1 MGKYIGESVLRKE
14 DPRLV
19 TGEAKYLEDIKLS
32 GMVHAVVKRSD
43 YAHAKIKNIDTSE
56 AEKVP
61 GVIGVWTGKDFED
74 VNPMPCAWQAGGV
87 DNNAN
92 TPRVLEIDKVTF
104 TGQGVAV
111 VVAEDRNIAE
121 DASSKIVV
129 DYEELPTVVSAEE
142 AIKPGAPQL
151 HENAPNNICM
161 EWECGNQEGTEK
173 ALGEADVVVKEQL
186 VNQRLIPSS
195 MEPRGAIADYQ
206 SATEEFTVWMTSQA
220 PHVHRLLATAFV
232 FGIPETKM
240 RVIAAHVGGGFGCK
254 IFLYPEYCLVAAL
267 ARKIE
272 RPVKW
277 METRSENFASTTH
290 GRDHVTQIEVGAKND
305 GTINSLKVTTVANL
319 GGTLSTI
326 APGIPTTLYG
336 RLLSGTYKF
345 PNIYCG
351 VKGVYTNTGMV
362 DAYRGAGR
370 PEATYVVER
379 ALDLVANKLGMD
391 VLDVRRKNFIQTNQ
405 FPYLPADGITKGLT
419 YDSGDYEKP
428 LTKALQMFNYGNFRE
443 EQKRARDEGK
453 YLGVGFSTYIEAC
466 GVAPSAW
473 IGVGGEGWGAGLWE
487 SANIR
492 VHLTGKVVV
501 TTGSSP
507 HGQGTETTMA
517 QIAADELGIPYEDVE
532 VKYNDT
538 LGTPFGYGTY
548 GSRSAAVGGA
558 ALFNAVQKVKQK
570 AVRIGAHMLEASPDD
585 VVFDDGKVSVKGSPD
600 QAKTIQE
607 IAGAAALGYSLP
619 EGDEPFLDETAYFD
633 PPNTTWPFGTH
644 ICVVEVEKDTGSVM
658 VKKYLAVD
666 DVGNVVNPMIV
677 DGQIHGGIA
686 QGVAQALWES
696 GEYNESGQLVSG
708 SMMDYAIPRTDC
720 LPSFELDRTV
730 TPSPTNPLGV
740 KGVGE
745 TGTIAS
751 TPAVVNAV
759 MDALSPFGVTHLDMP
774 LTSQKIWNAI
784 QS

>member
-1 MGKYIGESVLRKE
+1 M
-14 DPRLV
+14 
-19 TGEAKYLEDIKLS
+19 
-32 GMVHAVVKRSD
+32 VKRSD

-161 EWECGNQEGTEK
+161 KWECGNQEGTEK

-585 VVFDDGKVSVKGSPD
+585 VVFEDGKVSVKGSPD

>member
-1 MGKYIGESVLRKE
+1 
-14 DPRLV
+14 
-19 TGEAKYLEDIKLS
+19 
-32 GMVHAVVKRSD
+32 
-43 YAHAKIKNIDTSE
+43 
-56 AEKVP
+56 
-61 GVIGVWTGKDFED
+61 
-74 VNPMPCAWQAGGV
+74 
-87 DNNAN
+87 
-92 TPRVLEIDKVTF
+92 
-104 TGQGVAV
+104 
-111 VVAEDRNIAE
+111 
-121 DASSKIVV
+121 
-129 DYEELPTVVSAEE
+129 
-142 AIKPGAPQL
+142 
-151 HENAPNNICM
+151 
-161 EWECGNQEGTEK
+161 
-173 ALGEADVVVKEQL
+173 
-186 VNQRLIPSS
+186 
-195 MEPRGAIADYQ
+195 
-206 SATEEFTVWMTSQA
+206 
-220 PHVHRLLATAFV
+220 
-232 FGIPETKM
+232 
-240 RVIAAHVGGGFGCK
+240 
-254 IFLYPEYCLVAAL
+254 
-267 ARKIE
+267 
-272 RPVKW
+272 
-277 METRSENFASTTH
+277 METRSENFAATTH

-428 LTKALQMFNYGNFRE
+428 LNKALQMFNYGNFRE

-585 VVFDDGKVSVKGSPD
+585 VVFEDGKVSVKGSPD

>member
-173 ALGEADVVVKEQL
+173 ALAEADVVVKEQL

-277 METRSENFASTTH
+277 METRSENFAATTH

-345 PNIYCG
+345 PTFI
-351 VKGVYTNTGMV
+351 
-362 DAYRGAGR
+362 
-370 PEATYVVER
+370 VE
-379 ALDLVANKLGMD
+379 
-391 VLDVRRKNFIQTNQ
+391 
-405 FPYLPADGITKGLT
+405 
-419 YDSGDYEKP
+419 
-428 LTKALQMFNYGNFRE
+428 
-443 EQKRARDEGK
+443 
-453 YLGVGFSTYIEAC
+453 
-466 GVAPSAW
+466 
-473 IGVGGEGWGAGLWE
+473 
-487 SANIR
+487 
-492 VHLTGKVVV
+492 
-501 TTGSSP
+501 
-507 HGQGTETTMA
+507 
-517 QIAADELGIPYEDVE
+517 
-532 VKYNDT
+532 
-538 LGTPFGYGTY
+538 
-548 GSRSAAVGGA
+548 
-558 ALFNAVQKVKQK
+558 
-570 AVRIGAHMLEASPDD
+570 
-585 VVFDDGKVSVKGSPD
+585 
-600 QAKTIQE
+600 
-607 IAGAAALGYSLP
+607 
-619 EGDEPFLDETAYFD
+619 
-633 PPNTTWPFGTH
+633 
-644 ICVVEVEKDTGSVM
+644 
-658 VKKYLAVD
+658 
-666 DVGNVVNPMIV
+666 
-677 DGQIHGGIA
+677 
-686 QGVAQALWES
+686 
-696 GEYNESGQLVSG
+696 
-708 SMMDYAIPRTDC
+708 
-720 LPSFELDRTV
+720 
-730 TPSPTNPLGV
+730 
-740 KGVGE
+740 
-745 TGTIAS
+745 
-751 TPAVVNAV
+751 
-759 MDALSPFGVTHLDMP
+759 
-774 LTSQKIWNAI
+774 
-784 QS
+784 

>member
-19 TGEAKYLEDIKLS
+19 TGEAKYLEDIQLS

-111 VVAEDRNIAE
+111 VVAEGRNIAE

-277 METRSENFASTTH
+277 METRSENFAATTH

-419 YDSGDYEKP
+419 YDSGDYEKS
-428 LTKALQMFNYGNFRE
+428 LNKALQMFNYGNFRE
-443 EQKRARDEGK
+443 EQKRARDQGK

-558 ALFNAVQKVKQK
+558 ALFNAVQKVKKK

-585 VVFDDGKVSVKGSPD
+585 VVFDDGKVSAKGSSD

-644 ICVVEVEKDTGSVM
+644 ICMVEVKKIQDQSWSKNILPWMTSVM
-658 VKKYLAVD
+658 WSIL
-666 DVGNVVNPMIV
+666 
-677 DGQIHGGIA
+677 
-686 QGVAQALWES
+686 
-696 GEYNESGQLVSG
+696 
-708 SMMDYAIPRTDC
+708 
-720 LPSFELDRTV
+720 
-730 TPSPTNPLGV
+730 
-740 KGVGE
+740 
-745 TGTIAS
+745 
-751 TPAVVNAV
+751 
-759 MDALSPFGVTHLDMP
+759 
-774 LTSQKIWNAI
+774 
-784 QS
+784 

>member
-19 TGEAKYLEDIKLS
+19 TGEAKYLEDIQLS

-254 IFLYPEYCLVAAL
+254 IFLL
-267 ARKIE
+267 
-272 RPVKW
+272 
-277 METRSENFASTTH
+277 
-290 GRDHVTQIEVGAKND
+290 
-305 GTINSLKVTTVANL
+305 SL
-319 GGTLSTI
+319 I
-326 APGIPTTLYG
+326 
-336 RLLSGTYKF
+336 
-345 PNIYCG
+345 
-351 VKGVYTNTGMV
+351 
-362 DAYRGAGR
+362 
-370 PEATYVVER
+370 
-379 ALDLVANKLGMD
+379 
-391 VLDVRRKNFIQTNQ
+391 
-405 FPYLPADGITKGLT
+405 
-419 YDSGDYEKP
+419 
-428 LTKALQMFNYGNFRE
+428 
-443 EQKRARDEGK
+443 
-453 YLGVGFSTYIEAC
+453 
-466 GVAPSAW
+466 
-473 IGVGGEGWGAGLWE
+473 
-487 SANIR
+487 
-492 VHLTGKVVV
+492 
-501 TTGSSP
+501 
-507 HGQGTETTMA
+507 
-517 QIAADELGIPYEDVE
+517 
-532 VKYNDT
+532 
-538 LGTPFGYGTY
+538 
-548 GSRSAAVGGA
+548 
-558 ALFNAVQKVKQK
+558 
-570 AVRIGAHMLEASPDD
+570 
-585 VVFDDGKVSVKGSPD
+585 
-600 QAKTIQE
+600 
-607 IAGAAALGYSLP
+607 
-619 EGDEPFLDETAYFD
+619 
-633 PPNTTWPFGTH
+633 H
-644 ICVVEVEKDTGSVM
+644 I
-658 VKKYLAVD
+658 
-666 DVGNVVNPMIV
+666 
-677 DGQIHGGIA
+677 
-686 QGVAQALWES
+686 
-696 GEYNESGQLVSG
+696 
-708 SMMDYAIPRTDC
+708 
-720 LPSFELDRTV
+720 
-730 TPSPTNPLGV
+730 
-740 KGVGE
+740 
-745 TGTIAS
+745 
-751 TPAVVNAV
+751 
-759 MDALSPFGVTHLDMP
+759 
-774 LTSQKIWNAI
+774 
-784 QS
+784 